1 MNIICVYDL
10 SGPKII
16 KAMNIL
22 RKYLFHI
29 QNSVFQGVL
38 TESIFLKLQQ
48 ELSGLDLNEDDQIL
62 FFFTYRDA
70 QIYQKALGCPVR
82 KRNII

>member
-10 SGPKII
+10 SGTKVT

-29 QNSVFQGVL
+29 QNSLFQGTL
-38 TESIFLKLQQ
+38 TESKFQKLQK
-48 ELSGLDLNEDDQIL
+48 ELSALDLNKDEQIL
-62 FFFTYRDA
+62 FLFTYRDSD
-70 QIYQKALGCPVR
+70 IYQKSIGR
-82 KRNII
+82 EIKKRNII

>member
-10 SGPKII
+10 SGPKIN
-16 KAMNIL
+16 KARNIL

-29 QNSVFQGVL
+29 QNSVFQGTL
-38 TESIFLKLQQ
+38 TESKFRKLQR
-48 ELSGLDLNEDDQIL
+48 ELGAINLEGNEQIL
-62 FFFTYRDA
+62 FLYTYRDGD
-70 QIYQKALGCPVR
+70 IYQKAMGNPIT